1 MKKATYMVY
10 RYLPKQVIF
19 KLILEAQFVV
29 VACASAIH
37 KSPVSSLWFLVTMEK
52 YKAIRNIPW
61 RLYVNMD
68 SCVQLLRNKSS
79 RKWYE
84 KHQAIKYTRTIFC
97 LFFHTKKRIRIK
109 VISVIIIEMGWERI

>member
-19 KLILEAQFVV
+19 QLILEARFVV
-29 VACASAIH
+29 VACASAI
-37 KSPVSSLWFLVTMEK
+37 KSPVSSLRFLVTMEK
-52 YKAIRNIPW
+52 YKAIWNIPR
-61 RLYVNMD
+61 RLYGNVD

-84 KHQAIKYTRTIFC
+84 KYQATKYTRTIFC
-97 LFFHTKKRIRIK
+97 LFFLKKKRIRIK
-109 VISVIIIEMGWERI
+109 VIIVIIIEMGWERI